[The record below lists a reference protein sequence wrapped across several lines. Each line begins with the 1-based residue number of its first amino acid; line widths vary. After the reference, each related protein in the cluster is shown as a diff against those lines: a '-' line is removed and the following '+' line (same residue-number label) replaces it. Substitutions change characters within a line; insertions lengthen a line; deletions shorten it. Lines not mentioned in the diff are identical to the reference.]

1 MSGVSSKREERSR
14 STSGGSFSLK
24 GEKARIA
31 LKTSPKVAS
40 IVETMSESLRQIR
53 LFVAAYE
60 EGSFTAAA
68 HRENA
73 TQSGVSQH
81 IHKLEARFGAALFS
95 RDTGAI
101 HPTPAGDLYYRYCI
115 EILRVHEA
123 SRNEMKRFGSGLSG
137 EIVVGLMPTM
147 TRSVLGLALATF
159 VKQNPNAQVRIAEGF
174 SALLT
179 ERVRA
184 GEYAFAIVPAFQ
196 GAPGLDARLF
206 HSTPEVLVSRRTPRR
221 AHMTPVR
228 LKDVGPLDLLLPS
241 PPNTRRRTLDTYL
254 ASNGV
259 RVRQVLEINSMFG
272 ALDLIANSDWVS
284 IFPGIMMASDIDR
297 DLFTINVIVEPQLIL
312 DLALIEPMRQPMGPL
327 AQTFLKLLED
337 ETARIGAR
345 LATSPATIA
354 ADARAIGET
363 EAESRADRA
372 APRRFLG
379 AARARPR
386 GETVRRRRGRRHAKS
401 VTEAPV

>member
-1 MSGVSSKREERSR
+1 
-14 STSGGSFSLK
+14 
-24 GEKARIA
+24 
-31 LKTSPKVAS
+31 
-40 IVETMSESLRQIR
+40 MSESLRQIR

-147 TRSVLGLALATF
+147 TRSVLGPTLATF
-159 VKQNPNAQVRIAEGF
+159 VKHNPNAQVRIAEGF

-196 GAPGLDARLF
+196 GAPGLNARPF
-206 HSTPEVLVSRRTPRR
+206 HSTPEVLVSRRTSRR

-228 LKDVGPLDLLLPS
+228 LKDVGPLNLLLPS

-259 RVRQVLEINSMFG
+259 RVRQVLEIDSMFG

-345 LATSPATIA
+345 LATSPATVP
-354 ADARAIGET
+354 ADARPIGEMR
-363 EAESRADRA
+363 AESRADRVA
-372 APRRFLG
+372 RGGGSWTRPER
-379 AARARPR
+379 ARAVKPSVAA
-386 GETVRRRRGRRHAKS
+386 GAVRHAKR
-401 VTEAPV
+401 VTEAPA

>member
-1 MSGVSSKREERSR
+1 
-14 STSGGSFSLK
+14 
-24 GEKARIA
+24 
-31 LKTSPKVAS
+31 
-40 IVETMSESLRQIR
+40 MSETLRQIR

-95 RDTGAI
+95 RETGAI
-101 HPTPAGDLYYRYCI
+101 RPTPAGDLYYRYCI

-123 SRNEMKRFGSGLSG
+123 ARNEMKRFGSGLRG
-137 EIVVGLMPTM
+137 EIIVGLMPTI
-147 TRSVLGLALATF
+147 TRSVLGPALATF
-159 VKQNPNAQVRIAEGF
+159 AAENPNAQVKIVEGF
-174 SALLT
+174 SAILT

-184 GEYAFAIVPAFQ
+184 GEYAFAVVPALQ
-196 GAPGLDARLF
+196 EGPGLNTRLF
-206 HSTPEVLVSRRTPRR
+206 HSTPEVLVSRRSSRL

-228 LKDVGPLDLLLPS
+228 LSDLGPLNLLLPS

-259 RVRQVLEINSMFG
+259 RVRKVLEIDSMFG
-272 ALDLIANSDWVS
+272 ALDLVASTDWVS

-297 DLFTINVIVEPQLIL
+297 DLFNINMIVEPQLIL
-312 DLALIEPMRQPMGPL
+312 DLVLIEPMRQPMGPL
-327 AQTFLKLLED
+327 AEMFLKLLKN

-345 LATSPATIA
+345 LAKIPGTPPAGH
-354 ADARAIGET
+354 RAIGQI
-363 EAESRADRA
+363 EADSRTAGPSRTG
-372 APRRFLG
+372 PH
-379 AARARPR
+379 
-386 GETVRRRRGRRHAKS
+386 RGRQPKS
-401 VTEAPV
+401 AAGSGTLPKGKATTKTPA

>member
-1 MSGVSSKREERSR
+1 
-14 STSGGSFSLK
+14 
-24 GEKARIA
+24 
-31 LKTSPKVAS
+31 
-40 IVETMSESLRQIR
+40 MSESLRQIR

-81 IHKLEARFGAALFS
+81 IHKLEGRFGAALFS

-123 SRNEMKRFGSGLSG
+123 SRNEMKRFGSGLRG

-147 TRSVLGLALATF
+147 TRSVLGPALATF
-159 VKQNPNAQVRIAEGF
+159 VGENPNAQVRIVEGF

-196 GAPGLDARLF
+196 GAPGLNTRLF
-206 HSTPEVLVSRRTPRR
+206 HSTPEVLVSRRTSGR
-221 AHMTPVR
+221 AHMTPIR
-228 LKDVGPLDLLLPS
+228 LRDVGPLDLLLPS

-259 RVRQVLEINSMFG
+259 RVRQVLEIDSMFG
-272 ALDLIANSDWVS
+272 ALDLIASTDWVS

-297 DLFTINVIVEPQLIL
+297 DLFTINVIVGPQLIL
-312 DLALIEPMRQPMGPL
+312 DLVLIEPLRQPMGPL
-327 AQTFLKLLED
+327 AETFLRLLER

-345 LATSPATIA
+345 LAIIPAAVAQGERVRGRMRAEGGADHATSGGGAW
-354 ADARAIGET
+354 
-363 EAESRADRA
+363 
-372 APRRFLG
+372 PR
-379 AARARPR
+379 PD
-386 GETVRRRRGRRHAKS
+386 RGRRLKPSVAGGTLEQAKT
-401 VTEAPV
+401 TEAPAS

>member
-1 MSGVSSKREERSR
+1 MTR
-14 STSGGSFSLK
+14 LK
-24 GEKARIA
+24 
-31 LKTSPKVAS
+31 LAS
-40 IVETMSESLRQIR
+40 IVKTMTESLRQIR

-81 IHKLEARFGAALFS
+81 IHKLEAHFRAELFS
-95 RDTGAI
+95 RETGAI
-101 HPTPAGDLYYRYCI
+101 RPTPAGDLYYRYCI

-147 TRSVLGLALATF
+147 TRSVLGPALATF
-159 VKQNPNAQVRIAEGF
+159 VSENPNAQVRIAEGF
-174 SALLT
+174 SAALT

-184 GEYAFAIVPAFQ
+184 GEYAFAVVPAFH
-196 GAPGLDARLF
+196 GAPGLNTRLF
-206 HSTPEVLVSRRTPRR
+206 HSTPEVLVSRRTSGRE
-221 AHMTPVR
+221 HMTPIR

-259 RVRQVLEINSMFG
+259 RVRKVLEIDSMFG
-272 ALDLIANSDWVS
+272 ALDLVANTDWVS

-312 DLALIEPMRQPMGPL
+312 DLVLIEPMRQPMGPL
-327 AQTFLKLLED
+327 AETFLKLLED
-337 ETARIGAR
+337 ETGRISAR
-345 LATSPATIA
+345 LAQIPPTI
-354 ADARAIGET
+354 RSGEHAIGQM
-363 EAESRADRA
+363 RADSRTDRA
-372 APRRFLG
+372 MRGGG
-379 AARARPR
+379 AWGRPDHARPLKSSVGSGTPR
-386 GETVRRRRGRRHAKS
+386 PAKS
-401 VTEAPV
+401 RTDAPA

>member
-1 MSGVSSKREERSR
+1 
-14 STSGGSFSLK
+14 
-24 GEKARIA
+24 
-31 LKTSPKVAS
+31 
-40 IVETMSESLRQIR
+40 MSESLRQIR

-147 TRSVLGLALATF
+147 TRSVLGGALATF
-159 VKQNPNAQVRIAEGF
+159 VGENPNAQVRIVEGF

-196 GAPGLDARLF
+196 GAPGLDTRLF
-206 HSTPEVLVSRRTPRR
+206 HSTPEVLVSRRTSCR

-228 LKDVGPLDLLLPS
+228 LKDVGPLNLLLPS
-241 PPNTRRRTLDTYL
+241 PPNTRRRTLDAYL

-259 RVRQVLEINSMFG
+259 RVRQVLEIDSMFG

-312 DLALIEPMRQPMGPL
+312 DLVLIEPLRQPMGPL
-327 AQTFLKLLED
+327 AETFLKLLED

-345 LATSPATIA
+345 LATVAAAVPHGEGATGQM
-354 ADARAIGET
+354 RAEG
-363 EAESRADRA
+363 RADRA
-372 APRRFLG
+372 MHGGGAWPRPDRGRPLKPS
-379 AARARPR
+379 AAR
-386 GETVRRRRGRRHAKS
+386 GTLKQAKTA
-401 VTEAPV
+401 TEAPAS